1 MRTFKISLLVFFLS
15 ITISAQNFWFPTG
28 GPNGVNL
35 YHMKIDSIGLLYVIE
50 RPQDIRNIY
59 RSTNNGINWD
69 LFTSGSDI
77 TFDKNGYYYKIDN
90 SLAYRS
96 IDGGNTWVEIYN
108 STSGDSQIEVDS
120 RGDILICDEYNLVI
134 STDFGNNWDQ
144 IFTGKKLSITN
155 EDHFYVGRS
164 YDMWRSTDYG
174 TTWEQIL
181 GISQPYYVKLN
192 SLGHI
197 FALSWGNGIIQKIYK
212 STDDAITWDS
222 VFTSDDSITEIFIS
236 KNDQLYVA
244 VRSEGIYRSINSGEN
259 WEIVNSGLINYF
271 NYGVVE
277 DNYSHLYVSTFG
289 DGIFKSVSPI
299 SELEEEDNGQ
309 HNFALY
315 NNYPNPFNPVTK
327 IKYTIPT
334 PPITSPL
341 VKGRT
346 EEGFVTL
353 KVYDILGR
361 EVATLVN
368 EEKPAGEYEVEFNAT
383 ILTSGIYFYQ
393 LKAGEFT
400 ETRKMVLIK

>member
-1 MRTFKISLLVFFLS
+1 
-15 ITISAQNFWFPTG
+15 
-28 GPNGVNL
+28 
-35 YHMKIDSIGLLYVIE
+35 
-50 RPQDIRNIY
+50 
-59 RSTNNGINWD
+59 
-69 LFTSGSDI
+69 
-77 TFDKNGYYYKIDN
+77 
-90 SLAYRS
+90 
-96 IDGGNTWVEIYN
+96 
-108 STSGDSQIEVDS
+108 
-120 RGDILICDEYNLVI
+120 VI